1 MKNERVDELNQTI
14 TEIDLDNVGSKSQ
27 LKINQSK
34 REQVVLGKNLK
45 VSGPEEED
53 QYDESDHE

>member
-34 REQVVLGKNLK
+34 REQVVLGKNLT
-45 VSGPEEED
+45 VSGPEED

>member
-34 REQVVLGKNLK
+34 REQVVLGKTLK
-45 VSGPEEED
+45 VSGAEEED

>member
-45 VSGPEEED
+45 VSGAEEED